1 MSTIFRPRFSA
12 SANSHSSSCTGIR
25 MAGIRVGIEFALRQ
39 PTCRPRDFFSG
50 WSGMERLPLI
60 PGCSKLFGSYCSLE
74 CTDDKLKTLH
84 PCHDKSSPK
93 GKIRQ
98 YIYLSINK

>member
-25 MAGIRVGIEFALRQ
+25 MAGIRVGMEFALRH

-60 PGCSKLFGSYCSLE
+60 SGRSKQSGTC
-74 CTDDKLKTLH
+74 
-84 PCHDKSSPK
+84 
-93 GKIRQ
+93 
-98 YIYLSINK
+98 